1 MDHRPF
7 LRLHLWPRRLRNGS
21 HWLQSQMVCH
31 FPRACIEHIQR
42 LCEQL
47 VECGFQTSTEGFP
60 KVSLFTLFTFQN
72 GTDDVSRCRYDF
84 FQTLSIVGGLI
95 LLVNMGP
102 GGLSV
107 DEKKKTF

>member
-1 MDHRPF
+1 MVHRPF
-7 LRLHLWPRRLRNGS
+7 LRVHLWSSRMRYGGR
-21 HWLQSQMVCH
+21 WLQSQMVCC
-31 FPRACIEHIQR
+31 FPRACTEHVQR
-42 LCEQL
+42 LREQL
-47 VECGFQTSTEGFP
+47 VECAFYTPSEGFP
-60 KVSLFTLFTFQN
+60 QVSFLVQSTCENYAHDMSF
-72 GTDDVSRCRYDF
+72 CRYDF